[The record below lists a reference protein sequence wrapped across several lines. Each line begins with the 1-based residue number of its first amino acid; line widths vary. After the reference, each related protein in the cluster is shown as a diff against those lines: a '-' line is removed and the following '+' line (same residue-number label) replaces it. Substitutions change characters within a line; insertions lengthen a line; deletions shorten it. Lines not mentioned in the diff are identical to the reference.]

1 MSYFPQLYSFTV
13 KFGQNIRLLPHFR
26 SIVSAL
32 QGIEEKMSDDEQ
44 ENAMIILIWVKK
56 VLIQP
61 SIGAVI
67 RVFAWQLD
75 RVRGFEIDDVLTVP
89 LLFNDTSSTY
99 ACPGG
104 VRVKRTG
111 VLIVLFRGLKK
122 AVLVLFRNSRN
133 FRPSFFL
140 DGVKSHQWQTSNSS
154 KISRFFENI
163 PTSNNMLDRLSW

>member
-13 KFGQNIRLLPHFR
+13 KFGENIRLLPHFR

-44 ENAMIILIWVKK
+44 KNAMIILIWVKK

-61 SIGAVI
+61 SIGAVHKGCLHDRWI
-67 RVFAWQLD
+67 ESVNLKLTMFWQFLCYLMTPAAHI
-75 RVRGFEIDDVLTVP
+75 RVRGE
-89 LLFNDTSSTY
+89 S
-99 ACPGG
+99 
-104 VRVKRTG
+104 RVKRTG

-122 AVLVLFRNSRN
+122 RFWYFLGTVGTFA
-133 FRPSFFL
+133 RPFSL
-140 DGVKSHQWQTSNSS
+140 DGVKSHQWQTSNLS

-163 PTSNNMLDRLSW
+163 PTSNNMLDRL